1 MNKLLI
7 FLTNLMSIAIKY
19 NYLFSETKYS
29 HNCVEIDIDEA
40 ILSNNIIKRIR
51 KMFNN
56 NLEFQ
61 LKFIIKNRYLE
72 DYDFLTI
79 LELYNKFSNYFDKI
93 KIKFHVMNV
102 IIPNIVKFNMFY
114 TDSNIIIYLKLLNQ
128 MIKNKIIDNNRNIYV
143 THNDK
148 YYKYYN
154 YKDLKRTLDDNM
166 LINFDEFKYIKFIIL
181 INSQNINYYSNSINK
196 NNLYYQFHENC
207 YDSPVFNNINELKN
221 YIINNNINVKILQ
234 NYINCININNI
245 IYFPTI
251 YRLMLLEKLINKEI
265 RKELYCNNTIFN
277 INKEIDEI
285 AKNHKIDLISIS
297 EIINETPHKNKYW
310 FDNDWFVQELNIRN
324 ELINEYGL

>member
-1 MNKLLI
+1 MN
-7 FLTNLMSIAIKY
+7 IAIKY
-19 NYLFSETKYS
+19 NYLFSETEYS
-29 HNCVEIDIDEA
+29 HNCFEIDINEA
-40 ILSNNIIKRIR
+40 ILSNNIIKRIC

-79 LELYNKFSNYFDKI
+79 LELYNKFSNYFNKI

-114 TDSNIIIYLKLLNQ
+114 RDSNIIIYLKLLNQ

-148 YYKYYN
+148 YYKYYD

-166 LINFDEFKYIKFIIL
+166 LINFDEFKYIKFIIH

-221 YIINNNINVKILQ
+221 YIINNNIKILQ

-251 YRLMLLEKLINKEI
+251 YRLILLEKLINKEI

-297 EIINETPHKNKYW
+297 EIMNETPHKNKYW

-324 ELINEYGL
+324 ELINKYGL